1 MGREPRR
8 AGRRDQTRDT
18 PADPASGR
26 RVPSGE
32 AGRDRQRGFPWPGE
46 EPRRSQSAEEWLQ
59 AFGGRQGER
68 PAVTGS
74 AASRSRSRRPDA
86 GQPSSAGPA
95 VPQRSGRT
103 AAGYPAE
110 RYGRG
115 EPSRPEG
122 GSGRAGAPGERL
134 ARQQAMREPGEPDR
148 GPSQRR
154 GPGSSPRPN
163 PRTAPAPDERLA
175 RQQAMREPGEP
186 DRGLSQ
192 RRGPGSSPRPNARM
206 APAPE
211 ERALRGPEPG
221 RAPNPGRHAR
231 GDQDPRWV
239 RGPDERA
246 PARHDGSDA
255 AGSAHPAAAG
265 VRPRESRMPPVHTP
279 TAAARPPALDE
290 FGRAERHV
298 PHPARRAP
306 VTPATSPDDETIPL
320 PVILGNRP
328 AAHAAGNDRD
338 ALTPVR
344 PARLDGPRYRG
355 SGTRPLPAPMQAKLD
370 QLNALY
376 RTAEA
381 IGEEALTRHFD
392 RLSQRQGDLIREY
405 FQQARLG
412 RTAGGRG
419 ISDADSTW
427 RASPRSTPL
436 VPPH

>member
-148 GPSQRR
+148 GP
-154 GPGSSPRPN
+154 
-163 PRTAPAPDERLA
+163 
-175 RQQAMREPGEP
+175 
-186 DRGLSQ
+186 SQ

>member
-122 GSGRAGAPGERL
+122 GNGRAGAPGERL

-148 GPSQRR
+148 GP
-154 GPGSSPRPN
+154 
-163 PRTAPAPDERLA
+163 
-175 RQQAMREPGEP
+175 
-186 DRGLSQ
+186 SQ

-246 PARHDGSDA
+246 PARHDGPDA

-306 VTPATSPDDETIPL
+306 VTPATGPDDETIPL

-344 PARLDGPRYRG
+344 PARRPADGPRYRG

-412 RTAGGRG
+412 RTASGRG